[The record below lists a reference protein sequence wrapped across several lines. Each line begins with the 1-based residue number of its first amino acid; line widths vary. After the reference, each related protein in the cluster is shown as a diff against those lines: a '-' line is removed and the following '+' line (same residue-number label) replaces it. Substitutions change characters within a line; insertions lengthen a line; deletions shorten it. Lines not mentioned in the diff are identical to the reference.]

1 MRSPRLFVLLLFIS
15 LHSLGPS
22 WSDYE
27 VYRTDGFEKVYEV
40 IEKKENADGTFTVKA
55 RKTKSSDEVIE
66 IYNVVEVKNVEAKS
80 GPQYMDRTPP
90 TPVPQ
95 MTQTL
100 DPAPA
105 SKAAGED
112 VPWVRRLS
120 RTVVMG
126 IMGIVVGFIV
136 LFIWVKSSN

>member
-1 MRSPRLFVLLLFIS
+1 MRSPRLLVFLLLVS
-15 LHSLGPS
+15 LHTVGPS

-27 VYRTDGFEKVYEV
+27 VYRTDGFEKVYEI
-40 IEKKENADGTFTVKA
+40 IEQKENADGTFTVKA
-55 RKTKSSDEVIE
+55 RKNKSSDEVIE
-66 IYNVVEVKNVEAKS
+66 IYKVVEVKDVEAKA

-90 TPVPQ
+90 TPVPK

-100 DPAPA
+100 DPSPAP
-105 SKAAGED
+105 KAAGED
-112 VPWVRRLS
+112 VPWVRQLS

-126 IMGIVVGFIV
+126 IMAIVVGFIV